1 MSSSHSQKRTL
12 TTIFSSCALFISSE
26 HCTSTSFADCPSAR
40 SALPMP
46 VRQSVSLTVAT
57 ATQLSSS
64 SRQANSSF
72 TTESSWDVCGD
83 FLRGNR
89 GRKSEGEGE
98 GKEREREER
107 EERGREGERERRR
120 EGEGERGRERG
131 QEREGERG
139 REREREGKG
148 KDEVKQLTRSLG
160 SKKEP
165 PQKTQTS
172 DTYRCRPRG
181 ASSGRF
187 LLLWRHF
194 RAKKIAASFQYGR
207 PGFYRVVGY
216 E

>member
-46 VRQSVSLTVAT
+46 ARQSVSLTVAT

-72 TTESSWDVCGD
+72 ITESSCWDVCGD

-98 GKEREREER
+98 GKEREKE
-107 EERGREGERERRR
+107 ERRR
-120 EGEGERGRERG
+120 EGEGEGERGRGRERG
-131 QEREGERG
+131 QEREGEREGERG
-139 REREREGKG
+139 RGKMKLSNSPG
-148 KDEVKQLTRSLG
+148 HYAQ
-160 SKKEP
+160 KKKP

-194 RAKKIAASFQYGR
+194 RAKKIVASFQYGR